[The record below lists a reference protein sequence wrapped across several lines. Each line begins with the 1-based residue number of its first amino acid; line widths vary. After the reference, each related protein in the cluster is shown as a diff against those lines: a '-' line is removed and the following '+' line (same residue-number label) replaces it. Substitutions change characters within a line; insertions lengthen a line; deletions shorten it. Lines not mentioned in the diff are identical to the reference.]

1 MLVAVHVVILR
12 LAGRHLIE
20 QFTGA
25 ADFCPLNGLEL
36 QTFHHAF
43 GFCHKVDVL
52 YSSFI
57 ESDCPAGRIVTHWR
71 GDMEPSR
78 QLGIDTDFLS
88 FIKAL
93 SKAAFHTVLRDSIRK
108 YIVLNGFSG

>member
-1 MLVAVHVVILR
+1 MLVAVHIVILHF
-12 LAGRHLIE
+12 AGRHLIE

-52 YSSFI
+52 YRTFI
-57 ESDCPAGRIVTHWR
+57 ESNGPVGRIIT
-71 GDMEPSR
+71 
-78 QLGIDTDFLS
+78 
-88 FIKAL
+88 
-93 SKAAFHTVLRDSIRK
+93 
-108 YIVLNGFSG
+108 Y

>member
-20 QFTGA
+20 QFTDA

-36 QTFHHAF
+36 QTFHRAF

-52 YSSFI
+52 YRTFI
-57 ESDCPAGRIVTHWR
+57 ESNGPVGRIIT
-71 GDMEPSR
+71 
-78 QLGIDTDFLS
+78 
-88 FIKAL
+88 
-93 SKAAFHTVLRDSIRK
+93 
-108 YIVLNGFSG
+108 Y